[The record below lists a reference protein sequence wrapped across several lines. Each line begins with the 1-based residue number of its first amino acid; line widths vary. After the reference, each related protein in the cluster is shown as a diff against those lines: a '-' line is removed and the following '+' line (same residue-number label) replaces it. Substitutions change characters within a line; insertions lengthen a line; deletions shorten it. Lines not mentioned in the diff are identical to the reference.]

1 MVALKLLFK
10 CLLIHCPASSLAG
23 NDYVTVKSG
32 GVSVNQG
39 LSLVLARR
47 VAENSSY
54 SRFTIM
60 LYMK

>member
-23 NDYVTVKSG
+23 THDDYVTVKSG

-39 LSLVLARR
+39 LSLVLA
-47 VAENSSY
+47 SKSG
-54 SRFTIM
+54 
-60 LYMK
+60 